1 MEILQG
7 FSLWNHV
14 IGHPT
19 VQKECDTCSK
29 LILGIKVLSRNEKE
43 SVYQKE
49 LEIKYY
55 FSSVSPEKGKV
66 EKVQII
72 NLLVLQFCCV
82 H

>member
-1 MEILQG
+1 MEPRYW
-7 FSLWNHV
+7 S
-14 IGHPT
+14 PY
-19 VQKECDTCSK
+19 CSERMRYMWQK